1 MLWTIGVYV
10 CVYIYIY
17 ILCAIYFF
25 FIIIII
31 IRKML
36 ELLWKLATNPKHGNW
51 KLVLTSDDNLS
62 YIFGLVL
69 RKWNKNI
76 WILWNFPP
84 SSMRSRS
91 SFLNI
96 IFDHLQKELCL
107 FDFRLTMYNFLKTY
121 FFQVTNMHLHY
132 SPLKKNK
139 LVNHKK

>member
-1 MLWTIGVYV
+1 M
-10 CVYIYIY
+10 YIYIY
-17 ILCAIYFF
+17 ILCATYFF

-107 FDFRLTMYNFLKTY
+107 FDFCLTMYNSLKYY
-121 FFQVTNMHLHY
+121 FFSSYKYAFTLFTF
-132 SPLKKNK
+132 KKK
-139 LVNHKK
+139 KIVNHRK